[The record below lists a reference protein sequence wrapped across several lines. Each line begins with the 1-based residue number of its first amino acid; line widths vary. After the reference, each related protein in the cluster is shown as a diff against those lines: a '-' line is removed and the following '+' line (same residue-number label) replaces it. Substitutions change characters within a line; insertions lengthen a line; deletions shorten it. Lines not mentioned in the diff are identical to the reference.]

1 MSDPHSAAPPLSCRS
16 PSYRSSFARY
26 LLALWLLL
34 AAQSLF
40 ASCPVVDTVRALPAP
55 AQGELLVASQN
66 LWNLMAPGPQG
77 RNRPTPEGLSA
88 RLDALAAYVL
98 DVLSAP
104 HILAVQEVESLALL
118 EALAE
123 RISASGGPQYQAWLL
138 SGHDPSGID
147 VGMLARAPVSGVTV
161 RQVFQGERN
170 LGHWLFHRP
179 PLHVTVE
186 APFALELLIV
196 HNRSGHGLDD
206 ARRSRQVKARRLAQA
221 KALRGWALARI
232 SEGVPLMLI
241 GDFNTAP
248 DAGDYGEP
256 FEYLNRPPLHSHW
269 SAVPQPDRFTYI
281 HRCQRQAIDHAFL
294 SPRLQARLQRAAV
307 TRGNAG
313 RFRTL
318 HDQGGTQVVSDHDG
332 IGVYLKR

>member
-1 MSDPHSAAPPLSCRS
+1 MGRAL
-16 PSYRSSFARY
+16 FARY
-26 LLALWLLL
+26 LLAVWLLL

-40 ASCPVVDTVRALPAP
+40 ASCPVVDTVRALPEP

-77 RNRPTPEGLSA
+77 RNRPTPEALSA
-88 RLDALAAYVL
+88 RLDALATYVL

-123 RISASGGPQYQAWLL
+123 RINASGGPRYQAWLL
-138 SGHDPSGID
+138 TGHDPSGID
-147 VGMLARAPVSGVTV
+147 VGVLARAPVSGVTV

-206 ARRSRQVKARRLAQA
+206 ARRSRQVTARRLAQA

-232 SEGVPLMLI
+232 SDGAPLMLI

-248 DAGDYGEP
+248 DAGAFSAPFDY
-256 FEYLNRPPLHSHW
+256 LDRPPLHSHW
-269 SAVPQPDRFTYI
+269 SAVPQPDRFTYL

-294 SPRLQARLQRAAV
+294 SPRLKARLQRAAV

-318 HDQGGTQVVSDHDG
+318 HDHGGTQVVSDHDG
-332 IGVYLKR
+332 IGIYLKR

>member
-1 MSDPHSAAPPLSCRS
+1 MSYSLFPVLSSVKPPV
-16 PSYRSSFARY
+16 YRRPFANW
-26 LLALWLLL
+26 LLAAWLLL
-34 AAQSLF
+34 SAQSLF
-40 ASCPVVDTVRALPAP
+40 ASCPVVETVRALPEPAP
-55 AQGELLVASQN
+55 AELLVASQN
-66 LWNLMAPGPQG
+66 LWNLMAPGPRD
-77 RNRPTPEGLSA
+77 RNRSTPEELSA

-98 DVLSAP
+98 DVLSTP
-104 HILAVQEVESLALL
+104 HILAVQEVESLDLL
-118 EALAE
+118 EALAD
-123 RISASGGPQYQAWLL
+123 RISASGGPQYRAWLL
-138 SGHDPSGID
+138 PGHDPSGID
-147 VGMLARAPVSGVTV
+147 VGVLVRDSVSGVTV

-179 PLHVTVE
+179 PLHVTVAE
-186 APFALELLIV
+186 PFALELLIV

-206 ARRSRQVKARRLAQA
+206 ARRGRQVKARRLAQA

-248 DAGDYGEP
+248 DAGAYSEP
-256 FEYLNRPPLHSHW
+256 FEYLDRPPLHSHW
-269 SAVPQPDRFTYI
+269 SAVPESDRFTYI
-281 HRCQRQAIDHAFL
+281 YRCQRQAIDHAFL
-294 SPRLQARLQRAAV
+294 SPRLQTRLQRAAV

-318 HDQGGTQVVSDHDG
+318 YDQRGTKVVSDHDG

>member
-1 MSDPHSAAPPLSCRS
+1 MPKLHPAALSPVSARS
-16 PSYRSSFARY
+16 AVRYARCTR
-26 LLALWLLL
+26 WLL
-34 AAQSLF
+34 AAWLLCF
-40 ASCPVVDTVRALPAP
+40 AHSVVAACPVVETVRALPEP

-66 LWNLMAPGPQG
+66 LWNLMAPGDGG
-77 RNRPTPEGLSA
+77 RNRPTAEGLSA
-88 RLDALAAYVL
+88 RLDALSTYVL

-104 HILAVQEVESLALL
+104 HILAVQEVESLDVL

-123 RISASGGPQYQAWLL
+123 RIAEAGGPSYRAWLL
-138 SGHDPSGID
+138 AGHDPSGID

-161 RQVFQGERN
+161 RQAFQGERN

-186 APFALELLIV
+186 EPFALELLIV

-206 ARRSRQVKARRLAQA
+206 ARRSRQVEARRLAQA

-232 SEGVPLMLI
+232 SEGVSLMLI

-248 DAGDYGEP
+248 AAGAFSEP
-256 FEYLNRPPLHSHW
+256 FEYLDRAPLRSHW
-269 SAVPQPDRFTYI
+269 SVVPQEDRFTYI
-281 HRCQRQAIDHAFL
+281 YRCQRQAIDHAFL
-294 SPRLQARLQRAAV
+294 SPRLYARLQRAAV

-332 IGVYLKR
+332 IGVYLK